1 MKNLILLHGALGS
14 KAELIPLKE
23 ALKASYQVHTLE
35 FDGHGTTL
43 VQVGFSIPVFAQN
56 LKTFILDNHLIGA
69 DIFGFSMGG
78 YVGLYLAAQN
88 PDLLGRIITL
98 GTKFNW
104 NQETAE
110 TESKKLNPE
119 KIEEK
124 VPKFARY
131 LASLHGDTFWKTNV
145 QLTATLMRTLGNDN
159 LLESHFSHIQNNCFI
174 GLGSLDTLVS
184 LEETE
189 HAIEQLP
196 HAQFYSLANTP
207 HPISQVDT
215 LLLAKK
221 ISELLND

>member
-14 KAELIPLKE
+14 KAELMPLRE
-23 ALKASYQVHTLE
+23 ALKANYQVHILE
-35 FDGHGTTL
+35 FEGHGARP
-43 VQVGFSIPVFAQN
+43 VQVGFSIPDFAQN

-69 DIFGFSMGG
+69 DVFGFSMGG

-88 PDLLGRIITL
+88 PGLIGRIITL

-104 NQETAE
+104 NQETAA
-110 TESKKLNPE
+110 TESKKLDPE

-145 QLTATLMRTLGNDN
+145 QLTATLMRALGDEN

-189 HAIEQLP
+189 NAIDQIP

-207 HPISQVDT
+207 HPIAQVDPII
-215 LLLAKK
+215 LAKK